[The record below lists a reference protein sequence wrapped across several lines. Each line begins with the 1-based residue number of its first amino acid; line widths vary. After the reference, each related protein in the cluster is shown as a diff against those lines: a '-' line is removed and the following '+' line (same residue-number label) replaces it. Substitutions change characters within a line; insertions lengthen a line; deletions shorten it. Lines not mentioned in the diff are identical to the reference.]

1 MTLLKTIKEKKTSLK
16 RAQRRL
22 RILATRYLVLTT
34 RIAGQI
40 RVAKTSTMFTGNPQN
55 AAKDPAVKLTVTCLF
70 TVLSNNC

>member
-1 MTLLKTIKEKKTSLK
+1 MTMLKTIKEKKTSLK

-40 RVAKTSTMFTGNPQN
+40 RVARTSTTCTGNPQN